1 MGCAAQKN
9 DKIIIASR
17 ISNSNLSSTGA
28 WKKNNRFSIDFNLIQ
43 KHTFTFQNQL
53 LNSITNMLWVKIID
67 YLSYNELKEVGKI
80 NRKFNKLVKTNN
92 IVLVKFF
99 KKKNS
104 IYSKNIN
111 KNVNKTVNLLSFD
124 TFSQLQRNSTDVDI
138 SENVSNI

>member
-1 MGCAAQKN
+1 MGCTAEKN
-9 DKIIIASR
+9 NKIIIVSR

-28 WKKNNRFSIDFNLIQ
+28 WKKNNRFSIEYNSIRQHKFPL
-43 KHTFTFQNQL
+43 QNQY

-104 IYSKNIN
+104 IYSKN
-111 KNVNKTVNLLSFD
+111 VNI
-124 TFSQLQRNSTDVDI
+124 TFSIVYFNKIKSFFLLIYFFNKKI
-138 SENVSNI
+138 LNEFIFF